1 MSRFGVKQSVFP
13 EFEEKFFEED
23 NQYGAGSFMYRAYG
37 KVTFRCYNLN
47 MIITKNNSLKQLV
60 GENFS
65 NGQLVTCLEAHG
77 YVSYVNCLSAD
88 S

>member
-1 MSRFGVKQSVFP
+1 MKQSVFP

-47 MIITKNNSLKQLV
+47 MIIAKNLRSTCNLSGGSRLCVVCQLPV
-60 GENFS
+60 GR
-65 NGQLVTCLEAHG
+65 QL
-77 YVSYVNCLSAD
+77 AD
-88 S
+88 GW

>member
-1 MSRFGVKQSVFP
+1 MKQSVFP

-37 KVTFRCYNLN
+37 KVTFRCYN
-47 MIITKNNSLKQLV
+47 SLKQLV

>member
-13 EFEEKFFEED
+13 EFEEKFFEGD

-47 MIITKNNSLKQLV
+47 MIIAKNNSLKQLV
-60 GENFS
+60 G
-65 NGQLVTCLEAHG
+65 
-77 YVSYVNCLSAD
+77 
-88 S
+88 